1 MASPLPVAYRFRF
14 GDTVTGDAGIR
25 ERRTM
30 TCGVT
35 EGDAWRRPYSRI
47 PIPIRRYGDRRR
59 RDP

>member
-14 GDTVTGDAGIR
+14 GDTVTDDAGIR

-35 EGDAWRRPYSRI
+35 EGDAWRRPYQSHTDSDSA
-47 PIPIRRYGDRRR
+47 IR
-59 RDP
+59 